1 MAVLSLAAGPAAR
14 APAAGEGPIRALWL
28 WTYASSVLAHA
39 VFLGLPA
46 SAAWGGL
53 IMGAAVLPGA
63 FAEARRA

>member
-1 MAVLSLAAGPAAR
+1 MLA
-14 APAAGEGPIRALWL
+14 LYL

-53 IMGAAVLPGA
+53 GMGAVAVPLA
-63 FAEARRA
+63 VRLSRARVPA